1 MQLQTWHLL
10 FSYHNRF
17 VPVVCLSLQKKYRL
31 VIGTHV
37 HAFLS
42 VLVDMVHGVLEYKI
56 TAFWRKLSEVLKTAT
71 ASC

>member
-1 MQLQTWHLL
+1 MQIQTWHLL

-42 VLVDMVHGVLEYKI
+42 VLVDMVHGV
-56 TAFWRKLSEVLKTAT
+56 SE
-71 ASC
+71 